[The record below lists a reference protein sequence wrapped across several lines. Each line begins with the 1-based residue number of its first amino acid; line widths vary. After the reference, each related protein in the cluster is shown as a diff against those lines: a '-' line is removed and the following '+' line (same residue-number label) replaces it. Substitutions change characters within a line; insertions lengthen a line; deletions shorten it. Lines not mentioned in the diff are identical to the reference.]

1 MKFLHYDSPLI
12 TTIRHAVDYMLL
24 GIMWFLACVPIITF
38 GAATVA
44 MLRTAESSIYKDE
57 DGIFIPFWKHFATE
71 FKQST
76 LLWLIQ
82 LPILAALVF
91 YFILIWK
98 GNLPFIVDLLSCL
111 LIAVVFSWT
120 QLWFGY
126 QSKFEDNLKTVLMN
140 TLRIALA
147 NMGKSFLLAL
157 FLVLAVLGSCVVI
170 LIFEPVLLIIPG
182 LYVYAYSS
190 VFRKLAEKLIPK
202 EEIVEPAPTE

>member
-1 MKFLHYDSPLI
+1 MKFLRYDSPLI
-12 TTIRHAVDYMLL
+12 TTIRQAVDYMLL
-24 GIMWFLACVPIITF
+24 GLMWFLACVPIITF

-57 DGIFIPFWKHFATE
+57 AGIFIPFWKHFIAE

-91 YFILIWK
+91 YFLLVWK
-98 GNLPFIVDLLSCL
+98 GEMPFILNLLSYAV
-111 LIAVVFSWT
+111 IAVVFMWT

-126 QSKFEDNLKTVLMN
+126 QSKFEDNLKTVLAN
-140 TLRIALA
+140 SLRIVLA

-157 FLVLAVLGSCVVI
+157 FLILAVLGSCVGI
-170 LIFEPVLLIIPG
+170 LIFEPVILIIPG

-202 EEIVEPAPTE
+202 EESVEPVPAE